1 MQIKPLLMSVSLST
15 LLFSGAVFAKEYPVG
30 GPVKKE
36 GMEIASS
43 YLLGIETNP
52 MPVSMDMGQ
61 DVIHLETDVHA
72 TADNKWGFPAD
83 AWIPYLTINYVVQ
96 KIGDSNFLEFGQL
109 IPMSA
114 ADGAHYA
121 HSVHMAGAGTYKV
134 TFKYTAPDEMGY
146 ERHVDT
152 ATALPQWFK
161 PFNETFTFKYPQS

>member
-1 MQIKPLLMSVSLST
+1 MHIKTLLMGVSLST
-15 LLFSGAVFAKEYPVG
+15 LLFSGTVFAKEYPVG

-43 YLLGIETNP
+43 YLLGIETSP
-52 MPVSMDMGQ
+52 MPVSMDMGE

-72 TADNKWGFPAD
+72 TADNKWGFATD
-83 AWIPYLTINYVVQ
+83 AWIPYLSIDYVVQ
-96 KIGDSNFLEFGQL
+96 KVGDSNFLEFGQL

-121 HSVHMAGAGTYKV
+121 HSVKMAGPGTYKV
-134 TFKYTAPDEMGY
+134 TFKYTPPDEMGY
-146 ERHVDT
+146 ERHVDK

-161 PFNETFTFKYPQS
+161 PFKETFTFKYPQS